1 MPVTR
6 AANADAHPGC
16 VLLDGKQKKRSRQQ
30 IEEDT
35 ALAKATAAATRKE
48 AKAKHRA
55 AIVTIATTENSIEQ
69 EEKDLQAHSARPD
82 LCHTQLSGSST
93 LRVPSSSLEDEMP
106 DKPMGSEI
114 EDDSSDAVD
123 VDNDGATEL
132 APSPKASTV
141 RALSNSGSG
150 LDELQNEFE
159 CESEETEDD
168 APSGYAAR
176 KRAEREKIDLL
187 RSEVNAARTVSH
199 AASSSKKHVEPVRK
213 PKGLKR
219 CDAFVMGGFSTDW
232 KAKVKHSH
240 WQQSAR
246 VLTSCQCWEQR
257 QFITSSDGRGGNKVE
272 TGLLHDYGTFNPAA
286 GGGPEASTRDVHTWR
301 KTFLPLLHGWA
312 GTQADPFGANCQM
325 EGQIVNIWKCAFPSV
340 ALDQHDREIVLNVCD
355 NVLNNWRSDIGKAG
369 YHAVSVLW
377 KQESTRFSSAKD
389 IRELE
394 FCVQVPRENYLV
406 SKVYASHLRKT
417 SPDGGEYGPQIG
429 GLALATVAVERGLT
443 LFETGEDI
451 LKLDNNDGRGATHVR
466 GYGFTD
472 KVWGSRAHAVV
483 MSTQRL
489 KDSNW
494 AEIQDHASVY
504 LQGTDHDEENGE
516 DSGYV
521 KAGAMSLHAQIEID
535 CVLDIE
541 AILKARVTRVISTP
555 VDLHN
560 IGGSSASTAKVR
572 GIWSEER
579 RARMAA
585 DEGGNNE
592 LDV

>member
-1 MPVTR
+1 MSLSV
-6 AANADAHPGC
+6 
-16 VLLDGKQKKRSRQQ
+16 
-30 IEEDT
+30 
-35 ALAKATAAATRKE
+35 
-48 AKAKHRA
+48 KAKKLR
-55 AIVTIATTENSIEQ
+55 TTHQADMQQ
-69 EEKDLQAHSARPD
+69 ERGP
-82 LCHTQLSGSST
+82 
-93 LRVPSSSLEDEMP
+93 
-106 DKPMGSEI
+106 
-114 EDDSSDAVD
+114 
-123 VDNDGATEL
+123 
-132 APSPKASTV
+132 
-141 RALSNSGSG
+141 
-150 LDELQNEFE
+150 
-159 CESEETEDD
+159 
-168 APSGYAAR
+168 
-176 KRAEREKIDLL
+176 REKIDLL
-187 RSEVNAARTVSH
+187 RSEVNAAHTVSH

-232 KAKVKHSH
+232 KAKVKHTPAPSM
-240 WQQSAR
+240 A
-246 VLTSCQCWEQR
+246 
-257 QFITSSDGRGGNKVE
+257 SSRANAEKGKNGPVSGAFYIDE
-272 TGLLHDYGTFNPAA
+272 
-286 GGGPEASTRDVHTWR
+286 PEALERAKATGSNQQGSRQVASVGSSGSSSLQATAEVEIKLKRASSMITGRSTPLPEGDRKRQHKQRYTVVDLPFPGGSRDVHTWR

-325 EGQIVNIWKCAFPSV
+325 EGQIVNIWKRAFPSV

-377 KQESTRFSSAKD
+377 KQESTWFSSAKD
-389 IRELE
+389 IREYVSDAFVGLSFVYKFPE
-394 FCVQVPRENYLV
+394 RTNGRGPFCSDLI

-466 GYGFTD
+466 GYRFTD
-472 KVWGSRAHAVV
+472 KVWGSRARAVV
-483 MSTQRL
+483 MSTQWL

-494 AEIQDHASVY
+494 VEIQDHASVY

-521 KAGAMSLHAQIEID
+521 KARAMSLHAQIEID

-541 AILKARVTRVISTP
+541 AILKARVTLLTCTTLEFVIIALPQTL
-555 VDLHN
+555 VTN
-560 IGGSSASTAKVR
+560 GSSASTAKVR

-585 DEGGNNE
+585 DEGAPSIALSQEQPIERINTVDYDE
-592 LDV
+592 PVPLDEPQLGEEESDKRKARKALYEER